1 MKTKPPQPPAFH
13 AFTGHKGVQERLN
26 ALHDCYGL
34 SWPQIATLVEFQTI
48 PISTLARIAK
58 TGIVPKK
65 HRHKF
70 PGVGAVDDRNR
81 VTINADDI
89 NSAAASI
96 VRHIKPRSKV
106 EALVVLI
113 QAKLRLK
120 QLR

>member
-1 MKTKPPQPPAFH
+1 MKTKTPPPPQNH
-13 AFTGHKGVQERLN
+13 AFKGHEGVQERLST
-26 ALHDCYGL
+26 LHDCYDL
-34 SWPQIATLVEFQTI
+34 SWPQIATLIEYQTI

-70 PGVGAVDDRNR
+70 PSVGAVDDRNR

-106 EALVVLI
+106 EALVLLI
-113 QAKLRLK
+113 QAKLREK
-120 QLR
+120 AV